1 MSAPVL
7 VSHNDLH
14 TAALTLS
21 GEADDQGRAGKVWV
35 AWVLRNRMT
44 WKPSAWWG
52 NQLGRCCSYPWQ
64 FSCWNAGTKE
74 SPNPDLERI
83 SALTIAD
90 RCYIESLDVATQVMA
105 GKIEDPT
112 GGSTTYKVRGTSAT
126 WDGAVAGFEPR
137 SLGQHDFWRLS
148 PLGPCLPF
156 TDGDSD
162 G

>member
-1 MSAPVL
+1 MPAPVL
-7 VSHNDLH
+7 VSPNDLH
-14 TAALTLS
+14 VCALTLS
-21 GEADDQGRAGKVWV
+21 GEADDQGREGKIWV
-35 AWVLRNRMT
+35 AWVLRNRME

-52 NQLGRCCSYPWQ
+52 NQLGRCCSYPRQ
-64 FSCWNAGTKE
+64 FSCWNPDTKDV
-74 SPNPDLERI
+74 PNEDLKRI
-83 SALTIAD
+83 NAIKATD
-90 RCYIESLDVATQVMA
+90 PCYIESLDVATQVMS

-126 WDGAVAGFEPR
+126 WDGAVSDFVPR
-137 SLGQHDFWRLS
+137 IMGDHDFWRLS